1 MSAPV
6 QLRSTFVEGPSRPR
20 FRHLLT
26 SEAVKLS
33 SLRSSVALVLGMVL
47 FALAVS
53 MLYAVTAEQGGIPD
67 GPSTRYSLDA
77 VTLGTVV
84 FGQIIAGVLGVL
96 VITSEYS
103 SGTIQPTLA
112 AVPRRELVLA
122 AKALVLFPVLVG
134 AALVALVGSW
144 AATYPIYEALGI
156 QTGLTAPGF
165 AAALV
170 GGAVYV
176 GLCGVFGLGVGTVL
190 RSAAGGSVVV
200 ICTTLLAPVL
210 TSVLPGTDAVRAVRL
225 VLLSHAGDSMV
236 RLGDPELGFADVSQ
250 QYLSPGAGWI
260 VASVWAVAALVVG
273 AVALRRRDV

>member
-6 QLRSTFVEGPSRPR
+6 QLRSTFVEGFARPR

-53 MLYAVTAEQGGIPD
+53 TLYAVTAEQGGIPD

-260 VASVWAVAALVVG
+260 VASVWAVAALAVG